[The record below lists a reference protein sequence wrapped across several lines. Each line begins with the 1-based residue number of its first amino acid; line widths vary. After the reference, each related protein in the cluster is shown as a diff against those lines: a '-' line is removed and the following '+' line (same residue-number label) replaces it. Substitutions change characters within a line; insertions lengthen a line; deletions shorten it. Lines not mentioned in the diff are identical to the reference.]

1 MKIQPFLVAVIFCCN
16 CLALGST
23 KNLTCQ
29 LSLTPATNKDSHF
42 AKNLDGMNRFIHL
55 NPTLSLEFIQK
66 HSTILLSTPVVE
78 IFEEY
83 LKDNGY
89 FKNAN
94 EYGIAEWTFY
104 SQKTFYQK
112 ELAQLPPESIQEI
125 ATHLQ
130 SEIDKKMGMIAP
142 HRRIEL
148 ARDWGFSYVEM
159 DAFINDWRSI
169 EAMPDSRPFLTGV
182 MQVIIPGLAK
192 MALSRAT
199 SNSRSWAVM
208 TSSYAL
214 GVAAALAFPLGLPE
228 GVFGTFAVFYPAVGL
243 LRAPVSNAVA
253 SIKGKIF
260 ASRMKKRANSIL
272 KNQGLLEDESQFIEG
287 TATQLKL
294 ASLESIENSFPME
307 QLQKLQPKFAGII
320 HTKDILS
327 YGEEFA
333 SFVNQLTDQLAITTY
348 KFDEIETTIKDI
360 PASPKSL
367 KSLNEQRSELMKVI
381 AALDQ
386 LVINSQSTT
395 SKLNEFT
402 NYLNEEVDTYME
414 SDKAH
419 FEFLQDTYEKRKT
432 ALELMSE
439 DVKGIETMAQD
450 LRVVVSE
457 SILDLNKKSREIV
470 KTKIPQNKT
479 PK

>member
-1 MKIQPFLVAVIFCCN
+1 M
-16 CLALGST
+16 
-23 KNLTCQ
+23 
-29 LSLTPATNKDSHF
+29 
-42 AKNLDGMNRFIHL
+42 
-55 NPTLSLEFIQK
+55 
-66 HSTILLSTPVVE
+66 
-78 IFEEY
+78 
-83 LKDNGY
+83 
-89 FKNAN
+89 
-94 EYGIAEWTFY
+94 
-104 SQKTFYQK
+104 
-112 ELAQLPPESIQEI
+112 
-125 ATHLQ
+125 
-130 SEIDKKMGMIAP
+130 
-142 HRRIEL
+142 
-148 ARDWGFSYVEM
+148 
-159 DAFINDWRSI
+159 
-169 EAMPDSRPFLTGV
+169 
-182 MQVIIPGLAK
+182 
-192 MALSRAT
+192 
-199 SNSRSWAVM
+199 
-208 TSSYAL
+208 
-214 GVAAALAFPLGLPE
+214 
-228 GVFGTFAVFYPAVGL
+228 GL
-243 LRAPVSNAVA
+243 LRVPVSNAVA
-253 SIKGKIF
+253 TIKGKIF

-327 YGEEFA
+327 YGEEYA